1 MPIFEYRCSDCSTK
15 FEVLH
20 KSGEKAEDV
29 ICPKCNSTK
38 SKKLMSSF
46 AASMDGGSGFSGNS
60 YRDDSGTSYSGGGC
74 ASGMCGLN

>member
-1 MPIFEYRCSDCSTK
+1 MPIFEYRCSDCNTK

-20 KSGEKAEDV
+20 KSSEKTEDV

-46 AASMDGGSGFSGNS
+46 AASMDGGSGFSGSS
-60 YRDDSGTSYSGGGC
+60 YSDDSGTSYSGGGC

>member
-1 MPIFEYRCSDCSTK
+1 MPIFEYRCSDCNTK

-20 KSGEKAEDV
+20 KSHEKEEDI
-29 ICPKCNSTK
+29 ICPKCKSNK

-46 AASMDGGSGFSGNS
+46 ASSMDGNSSFSGGS
-60 YRDDSGTSYSGGGC
+60 YNDDSGPSYSGGC

>member
-1 MPIFEYRCSDCSTK
+1 MPIFEYRCSDCDTK

-20 KSGEKAEDV
+20 KSHEKEEDI
-29 ICPKCNSTK
+29 ICPKCKSNK

-46 AASMDGGSGFSGNS
+46 AASMDGSSGFSGS
-60 YRDDSGTSYSGGGC
+60 RYSDDSGPSYSGGC